1 MCPRG
6 VNFNQEPKREIKK
19 MKKLIYFLLLGLFLA
34 SSSYP
39 QVKVKFKLMD
49 PGVDSEGLFYF
60 NLVAVVQ
67 AGQTWRVGSS
77 NIRVAFR
84 TVPTG
89 GLTVHPDAGTVQNP
103 LACINSGG
111 YSPLTTT
118 PLNGG
123 VRISFNI
130 TRTGACCVLTPGT
143 YVLGRLRFN
152 RIDTT
157 SCTIDTISTSG
168 GGASVVQDSITPLT
182 YPTQWLD
189 SNYSTCI
196 LITKVE
202 KHASIP
208 KVFSL
213 YQNYPNPFNPATT
226 IKFDLPKAAYTKLT
240 IYDVLGREVLILVDK
255 KMDAGSYS
263 VIWNASSYASGTYI
277 YKIEAGDYTNVK
289 KMIFVK

>member
-1 MCPRG
+1 
-6 VNFNQEPKREIKK
+6 
-19 MKKLIYFLLLGLFLA
+19 MKKLIYFLLLGLLL
-34 SSSYP
+34 SGSSYP
-39 QVKVKFKLMD
+39 QVKVKLKLMN
-49 PGVDSEGLFYF
+49 PGVDSQGLFYF

-77 NIRVAFR
+77 NIRIAFR

-89 GLTVHPDAGTVQNP
+89 GLTVHADDAGQVQSP

-118 PLNGG
+118 SLNGG

-168 GGASVVQDSITPLT
+168 AGASVVQDSITPLT
-182 YPTQWLD
+182 YLAQWID
-189 SNYSTCI
+189 SNFSTCI
-196 LITKVE
+196 LITNVE
-202 KHASIP
+202 KTAGIIP

-213 YQNYPNPFNPATT
+213 YQNYPNPFNPATV
-226 IKFDLPKAAYTKLT
+226 IKFDIPKASYTKLT
-240 IYDVLGREVLILVDK
+240 VYDVLGREVIRLVDK
-255 KMDAGSYS
+255 KMEAGSYE
-263 VIWNASSYASGTYI
+263 VTWDASSYASGTYI
-277 YKIEAGDYTNVK
+277 YKFEAGDYISVR